1 MWLAPGATRGTRCAR
16 STTTWSHWIHKNQFP
31 FLTHTHINLKN
42 YFLESCVTN
51 LNDALA
57 AANNGADRIEICAR
71 LETEGMTPDIE
82 LVKTI
87 LEKIKIPARV
97 MIRETETGFDADE
110 EALQKMISSIQ
121 QFKNLPIDG
130 FVIGILKN
138 DMIDRD
144 AMEKIIHHAEPF
156 PITFH
161 KAIDMSKTKW
171 ADIKWLNDQILIDT
185 ILTSGGA
192 EKALDGAEEIQ
203 KIKTAFNRNVM
214 AGGKITYDQFPEV
227 HKQLGLTWY
236 HGRKIVRVS

>member
-1 MWLAPGATRGTRCAR
+1 M
-16 STTTWSHWIHKNQFP
+16 K
-31 FLTHTHINLKN
+31 K

-51 LNDALA
+51 IDDALA
-57 AANNGADRIEICAR
+57 AANNGADRIEVCAR
-71 LETEGMTPDIE
+71 LDTEGMTPDFE

-87 LEKIKIPARV
+87 LEKIKIPVRV

-130 FVIGILKN
+130 FVMGILKN

-144 AMEKIIHHAEPF
+144 AMEKIIHHAEPL

-161 KAIDMSKTKW
+161 KAFDLSKIKW
-171 ADIKWLNDQILIDT
+171 ADIEWLNDQVFIDT

-192 EKALDGAEEIQ
+192 EKATDGSEEIL
-203 KIKTAFNRNVM
+203 KMKSAFKKDIM
-214 AGGKITYDQFPEV
+214 AGGKIIHDQFPEI
-227 HKQLGLTWY
+227 HKLLGLKWY
-236 HGRKIVRVS
+236 HGRNIVRVS